1 MPATCTATK
10 NGGSMS
16 VALPAEWRR
25 ANGVKAGDVLEVRT
39 DVCGQIT
46 FCKPAVSERID
57 KLNRLFEAVDA
68 LPKIQW
74 EGGQSPADDKRVLG
88 ERCAF

>member
-1 MPATCTATK
+1 
-10 NGGSMS
+10 MS

-68 LPKIQW
+68 LPKNPMGRRTIT
-74 EGGQSPADDKRVLG
+74 GR
-88 ERCAF
+88 R

>member
-1 MPATCTATK
+1 MPVTCTVTK
-10 NGGSMS
+10 NGESMS

-57 KLNRLFEAVDA
+57 KLNRLFKAVNA

-74 EGGQSPADDKRVLG
+74 EGGQSPADDKRVMD